1 MTMPNSILPWLIFIP
16 VLAGV
21 LAWLSERVHQQAP
34 RWVALAGMFLVAL
47 LLLNSWPDAYPQS
60 GWWADFRAPWVPT
73 WGISFHLALDGL
85 SALMVLL
92 AALLG
97 VIAITA
103 SWNEVQKNVG
113 LFHLHLSMMLA
124 GVIGVFLA
132 VDLFLFFICWEIM
145 LLPMYFLITLWGVE
159 CVGGVGRVHAATKF
173 FIYGQA
179 SGLLM
184 LLGILGLVF
193 FHHANTQVLT
203 FDYDALKG
211 TTLSPT
217 VGWFLMLGFFLAFA
231 VKLPAV
237 PFHGWLAD
245 AHMHAPTGASVD
257 ITGLLLK
264 TSAYGIIR
272 FCLPLFPE
280 ASREFADIAMTL
292 GVISVIYGGVLAYGQ
307 THLKRLVAYTSV
319 SHMGFILIGIYA
331 FNELALQGVVVLMVA
346 GALSTAALFV
356 LCGQLYE
363 RMGTFDTQQ
372 MGGLWSRLPTLPP
385 IILFFAAATLGLPGL
400 GNFVGEFMVLLGA
413 FKVAPTLT
421 TVSTVGLVLAAV
433 FSLALVHRTIYG
445 PSSSETKLVGPNLR
459 EQSMLIA
466 LMLALLVIGLYPQ
479 PLLDTS
485 ASAIAHVKQ
494 TLTPRSSKESAT
506 ASLLGE

>member
-1 MTMPNSILPWLIFIP
+1 MTMPNSILPWLLFVP

-21 LAWLSERVHQQAP
+21 LAWLSERVNQQAP
-34 RWVALAGMFLVAL
+34 RWVALGGMFLVAL
-47 LLLNSWPDAYPQS
+47 LLLGNWPTEYPQG
-60 GWWADFRAPWVPT
+60 GWWANYRSDWVPS
-73 WGISFHLALDGL
+73 WGISFHLAIDGL

-92 AALLG
+92 ASLLG
-97 VIAITA
+97 AIAVGA

-113 LFHLHLSMMLA
+113 LFHLHLSLMLA
-124 GVIGVFLA
+124 AVIGVFMA
-132 VDLFLFFICWEIM
+132 VDLFLFFISWEVM
-145 LLPMYFLITLWGVE
+145 LVPMYFLITLWGVE
-159 CVGGVGRVHAATKF
+159 VVGGVGRAHAATKF
-173 FIYGQA
+173 FIYGQG

-203 FDYDALKG
+203 FDYESLKG
-211 TTLSPT
+211 TVLAPG
-217 VGWFLMLGFFLAFA
+217 VAWFLMLGFFLAFA

-237 PFHGWLAD
+237 PFHGWLPD

-272 FCLPLFPE
+272 FCLPLFPD
-280 ASREFADIAMTL
+280 ASREFADVAMTL
-292 GVISVIYGGVLAYGQ
+292 GVISVVYGGVLAYGQ
-307 THLKRLVAYTSV
+307 THLKRLVAYTSI

-331 FNELALQGVVVLMVA
+331 FNALALQGVIVMMVA

-363 RMGTFDTQQ
+363 RLGTFDTQQ

-421 TVSTVGLVLAAV
+421 TISTLGLVLAAI

-445 PSSSETKLVGPNLR
+445 PAQTEAKLAGPSLR
-459 EQSMLIA
+459 EQ
-466 LMLALLVIGLYPQ
+466 LMLVVMMVALLVLGLYPQ
-479 PLLDTS
+479 PLLDSS
-485 ASAIAHVKQ
+485 ASAVTQVKQ
-494 TLTPRSSKESAT
+494 ALVPVSAT
-506 ASLLGE
+506 ASILGE

>member
-1 MTMPNSILPWLIFIP
+1 MTMPNSILPWLIFVP

-34 RWVALAGMFLVAL
+34 RWVALGGMLLVAAL
-47 LLLNSWPDAYPQS
+47 LLGNWPAEYPQ
-60 GWWADFRAPWVPT
+60 GAWWANFQASWVPA
-73 WGISFHLALDGL
+73 WGIGFHLAVDGL

-92 AALLG
+92 AAALG
-97 VIAITA
+97 VIAVAA

-113 LFHLHLSMMLA
+113 LFHLHLSFMLA

-145 LLPMYFLITLWGVE
+145 LLPMYFLITLWGTE
-159 CVGGVGRVHAATKF
+159 AVGGVGRVHAATKF
-173 FIYGQA
+173 FIYGQG

-184 LLGILGLVF
+184 LLAILGLVF

-203 FDYDALKG
+203 FDYEALKG
-211 TTLSPT
+211 TTLEPK
-217 VGWFLMLGFFLAFA
+217 VACFLMLGFFLAFA

-237 PFHGWLAD
+237 PFHGWLPD

-264 TSAYGIIR
+264 TSAYGIMR

-280 ASREFADIAMTL
+280 ASREFAEIAMTL

-307 THLKRLVAYTSV
+307 TNLKRLVAYTSI

-331 FNELALQGVVVLMVA
+331 FDTLAMQGVVVMMIA

-363 RMGTFDTQQ
+363 RLGTFDTRE

-413 FKVAPTLT
+413 FKAAPVLV

-445 PSSSETKLVGPNLR
+445 PAASDAKLAGPGLR
-459 EQSMLIA
+459 EQLMLVA
-466 LMLALLVIGLYPQ
+466 MMLALLVIGLYPQ

-485 ASAIAHVKQ
+485 ASAVAQVKQ
-494 TLTPRSSKESAT
+494 ALMPISAT

>member
-1 MTMPNSILPWLIFIP
+1 MPNTILPWLIFIP
-16 VLAGV
+16 LLAGV
-21 LAWLSERVHQQAP
+21 LSWLGGRIHAHAP
-34 RWVALAGMFLVAL
+34 RWIALAGMAAVAGL
-47 LLLNSWPDAYPQS
+47 LATLWPASPQT
-60 GWWADFRAPWVPT
+60 GWWSEYQANWIPG

-97 VIAITA
+97 AVAVLA
-103 SWNEVQKNVG
+103 SWKEVQTSVG
-113 LFHLHLSMMLA
+113 LFHLHLSLMLA
-124 GVIGVFLA
+124 GVISVFLA
-132 VDLFLFFICWEIM
+132 VDLFLFFISWEIM
-145 LLPMYFLITLWGVE
+145 LVPMYFLITLWGHDAE
-159 CVGGVGRVHAATKF
+159 NGRGRIHAGTKF

-184 LLGILGLVF
+184 LLAIVALAF
-193 FHHANTQVLT
+193 ANFQVSRT
-203 FDYDALKG
+203 VSFDYEVLKG
-211 TTLSPT
+211 AQLNPT
-217 VGWFLMLGFFLAFA
+217 VAFFLMLGFFIAFA

-264 TSAYGIIR
+264 TSAYGILR

-280 ASREFADIAMTL
+280 ASRDFAEIAMLL
-292 GVISVIYGGVLAYGQ
+292 GVISVIYGGVLAFGQ

-331 FNELALQGVVVLMVA
+331 FNAVALQGVVVLMVA

-363 RMGTFDTQQ
+363 RMGTFDTRA
-372 MGGLWSRLPTLPP
+372 MGGLWTRLPLLPP
-385 IILFFAAATLGLPGL
+385 IVLFFAAATLGLPGL

-413 FKVAPTLT
+413 FKVAPVLT
-421 TVSTVGLVLAAV
+421 TVSTLGMVLAAV
-433 FSLALVHRTIYG
+433 FALALVHRTLFG
-445 PSSSETKLVGPNLR
+445 PVSAEGALPAPVLREKLV
-459 EQSMLIA
+459 
-466 LMLALLVIGLYPQ
+466 LLVLMAGLLFIGLYPQ

-485 ASAIAHVKQ
+485 AGTIAGIQ
-494 TLTPRSSKESAT
+494 QIMADAAAAT
-506 ASLLGE
+506 STLGE

>member
-1 MTMPNSILPWLIFIP
+1 MPNTILPWLIFIP

-21 LAWLSERVHQQAP
+21 LSWLSGRLHAQAP
-34 RWVALAGMFLVAL
+34 RWVALAGMVAVAVVL
-47 LLLNSWPDAYPQS
+47 GSLWPASPQA
-60 GWWADFRAPWVPT
+60 GWWTEFQAPWIPG

-97 VIAITA
+97 AVAVLA
-103 SWNEVQKNVG
+103 SWKEVQSGVG
-113 LFHLHLSMMLA
+113 LFHLHLSLLLA

-145 LLPMYFLITLWGVE
+145 LVPMYFLITLWGHDAE
-159 CVGGVGRVHAATKF
+159 GGRGRAHAATKF

-184 LLGILGLVF
+184 LLAIVGLAYMNF
-193 FHHANTQVLT
+193 QTSRQVS
-203 FDYDALKG
+203 FDYA
-211 TTLSPT
+211 TLLQAQLDPT
-217 VGWFLMLGFFLAFA
+217 AAFFLMLGFFIAFA

-264 TSAYGIIR
+264 TSAYGILR

-280 ASREFADIAMTL
+280 ASRDFAEVAMLL
-292 GVISVIYGGVLAYGQ
+292 GVFSVIYGGVLAFGQ
-307 THLKRLVAYTSV
+307 THLKRLVAYTSI

-331 FNELALQGVVVLMVA
+331 FNAVALQGVVVMMVA
-346 GALSTAALFV
+346 GALSTAGLFV
-356 LCGQLYE
+356 LCGQLHE
-363 RMGTFDTQQ
+363 RTGTFDTRA
-372 MGGLWSRLPTLPP
+372 MGGYWSRMPTLPP

-400 GNFVGEFMVLLGA
+400 GNFVGEFLVLMGA
-413 FKVAPTLT
+413 FKVAPVLT
-421 TVSTVGLVLAAV
+421 AVSTLGMVLAAV
-433 FSLALVHRTIYG
+433 FALAIVHRTVYG
-445 PSSSETKLVGPNLR
+445 PASAETPLPGPVAR
-459 EQSMLIA
+459 EQLV
-466 LMLALLVIGLYPQ
+466 LLVLMAGLLLTGLYPQ

-485 ASAIAHVKQ
+485 AGAISQ
-494 TLTPRSSKESAT
+494 ILQILSAT
-506 ASLLGE
+506 TASTHGG

>member
-1 MTMPNSILPWLIFIP
+1 MTMPNTILPWLLFVP

-21 LAWLSERVHQQAP
+21 LAWLSERINAQAP
-34 RWVALAGMFLVAL
+34 RWVALGGMIAVAL
-47 LLLNSWPDAYPQS
+47 LLLGAWPAEYPQE
-60 GWWADFRAPWVPT
+60 GWWGSFRADWVPV

-92 AALLG
+92 AAALG
-97 VIAITA
+97 VVAVVA
-103 SWNEVQKNVG
+103 SWNEVQKSVG
-113 LFHLHLSMMLA
+113 LFHLHLSLMLA

-132 VDLFLFFICWEIM
+132 IDLFLFFICWEIM
-145 LLPMYFLITLWGVE
+145 LLPMFFLITLWGHE
-159 CVGGVGRVHAATKF
+159 AVGGVGRAHAATKF
-173 FIYGQA
+173 FIYGQG

-184 LLGILGLVF
+184 LLSILGLVF
-193 FHHANTQVLT
+193 FHHATTQVLT
-203 FDYDALKG
+203 FDYEALQG
-211 TTLSPT
+211 TILEPM
-217 VGWFLMLGFFLAFA
+217 VAWFLMLGFFLAFA

-280 ASREFADIAMTL
+280 ASREFAEIAMTL
-292 GVISVIYGGVLAYGQ
+292 GVVSVIYGGVLAYGQ
-307 THLKRLVAYTSV
+307 THLKRLVAYTSI

-331 FNELALQGVVVLMVA
+331 FNPLALQGVVVLMVA
-346 GALSTAALFV
+346 GALSTAGLFV
-356 LCGQLYE
+356 LCGQLHE
-363 RMGTFDTQQ
+363 RLGTFDTRQ

-385 IILFFAAATLGLPGL
+385 VILFFAAATLGLPGL

-413 FKVAPTLT
+413 FKVAPVLT
-421 TVSTVGLVLAAV
+421 SVSTLGMVLAAV

-445 PSSSETKLVGPNLR
+445 PAATEAKLGGPSLR
-459 EQSMLIA
+459 ELVMLVA
-466 LMLALLVIGLYPQ
+466 LMLALMVIGLYPQ

-485 ASAIAHVKQ
+485 ASAVAQVKHA
-494 TLTPRSSKESAT
+494 LTPVSAT
-506 ASLLGE
+506 ASLLGQ

>member
-1 MTMPNSILPWLIFIP
+1 MPNTILPWLIFIP

-21 LAWLSERVHQQAP
+21 LAWLSERVNKQAP
-34 RWVALAGMFLVAL
+34 RWVSLAGMVVVAL
-47 LLLNSWPDAYPQS
+47 LLRSVWPAEYPE
-60 GWWADFRAPWVPT
+60 GVWWADYQTDWVPV

-92 AALLG
+92 AAALG
-97 VIAITA
+97 VVAVA
-103 SWNEVQKNVG
+103 SSWREVQTGVG
-113 LFHLHLSMMLA
+113 LFHLHLSLMLA

-132 VDLFLFFICWEIM
+132 VDLFLFFVCWEIM
-145 LLPMYFLITLWGVE
+145 LLPMYFLITLWGHE
-159 CVGGVGRVHAATKF
+159 AIGGRGRAHAATKF
-173 FIYGQA
+173 FIYGQG

-184 LLGILGLVF
+184 LLAILALVL

-203 FDYDALKG
+203 FDYEALKG
-211 TTLSPT
+211 TVLEPK
-217 VGWFLMLGFFLAFA
+217 VAWLLMLGFFLAFA
-231 VKLPAV
+231 VKLPVV

-292 GVISVIYGGVLAYGQ
+292 GVVSVIYGGVLAYGQ
-307 THLKRLVAYTSV
+307 THLKRLVAYTSI

-331 FNELALQGVVVLMVA
+331 FNPLALQGVVVLMVA

-363 RMGTFDTQQ
+363 RLGTYDTQQ
-372 MGGLWSRLPTLPP
+372 MGGLWSRLPILPP

-413 FKVAPTLT
+413 FKVAPALTAASTL
-421 TVSTVGLVLAAV
+421 GMILAAV

-445 PSSSETKLVGPNLR
+445 PAATEAKLAGPDLR
-459 EQSMLIA
+459 EQLVLVA
-466 LMLALLVIGLYPQ
+466 LMVGLLVIGMFPQ

-485 ASAIAHVKQ
+485 AGAIAQVKHA
-494 TLTPRSSKESAT
+494 LTPVSAT

>member
-1 MTMPNSILPWLIFIP
+1 MTMPNSILPWLIFVP

-21 LAWLSERVHQQAP
+21 LAWLSERVHRQAP
-34 RWVALAGMFLVAL
+34 RWVASAGMLLVAIL
-47 LLLNSWPDAYPQS
+47 LLGAWPETYPQ
-60 GWWADFRAPWVPT
+60 GGEWWASFRSQWVPA
-73 WGISFHLALDGL
+73 WGISFHLAIDGL

-92 AALLG
+92 AAALG
-97 VIAITA
+97 VIAVAA

-113 LFHLHLSMMLA
+113 LFHLHLSFMLA

-145 LLPMYFLITLWGVE
+145 LLPMYFLITLWGTEV
-159 CVGGVGRVHAATKF
+159 VGGVGRSHAATKF
-173 FIYGQA
+173 FIYGQG

-184 LLGILGLVF
+184 LLSILGLVF

-203 FDYDALKG
+203 FDYEALKG
-211 TTLSPT
+211 TTLAPT
-217 VGWFLMLGFFLAFA
+217 TAWFLMLGFFIAFA

-237 PFHGWLAD
+237 PFHGWLPD

-264 TSAYGIIR
+264 TSAYGILR

-280 ASREFADIAMTL
+280 ASREFAEVAMTL
-292 GVISVIYGGVLAYGQ
+292 GVLSVIYGGVLAYGQ
-307 THLKRLVAYTSV
+307 THIKRLVAYTSI

-331 FNELALQGVVVLMVA
+331 FNELALQGVVVMMVA

-363 RMGTFDTQQ
+363 RLGTFDTRE

-385 IILFFAAATLGLPGL
+385 VILFFAAATLGLPGL
-400 GNFVGEFMVLLGA
+400 GNFVGEFMVLMGA

-421 TVSTVGLVLAAV
+421 TISTIGLVLAAV
-433 FSLALVHRTIYG
+433 FSLALVHRTVYG
-445 PSSSETKLVGPNLR
+445 PASSDVKLAGPSLR
-459 EQSMLIA
+459 EQLMLVA
-466 LMLALLVIGLYPQ
+466 FMLALLVIGLYPQ
-479 PLLDTS
+479 PLLD
-485 ASAIAHVKQ
+485 ASAGAVAQVKQ
-494 TLTPRSSKESAT
+494 ALTPISAT